1 MSDLARRFRDA
12 REASALSLADA
23 ERATRIKR
31 RFLEAI
37 EAGDFAQLPDGL
49 PSRGFVRLYARFLGL
64 DEDQALAE
72 FDAETGGAAV
82 LPIEPVP
89 AQPERRPMQSKFTRP
104 QVAPAKATVTWRGAL
119 PPADDMDLPAEG
131 YARTRRSLAEL
142 DEQEDAAL
150 VPEKNGS
157 HPGQAVG
164 SAPAR
169 TSFSLR
175 PTPVIEDVNF
185 ARANVARAT
194 AGRGA
199 PSRPSTAPIALPRAL
214 RDARLWTGVAAVALV
229 VVGAWL
235 IVSVVAPAV
244 RSATATAPPVVS
256 PAARPTIQVAQ
267 TAEPLATAAPGAL
280 ASAQPG
286 PQPTRQPTQVAAATG
301 ASLQVA
307 LDALERAW
315 VRVRVDGAVVFEGIP
330 SPGPTAAWQAKQT
343 IGVETGNAGAFEVV
357 VNGQRAGRLGDRNA
371 TLKRT
376 WDVGG
381 GFKDE
386 AP

>member
-12 REASALSLADA
+12 REASAFSLTDA

-89 AQPERRPMQSKFTRP
+89 SQPERRPMQSKFTRP
-104 QVAPAKATVTWRGAL
+104 QVAPARATVTWKGAL
-119 PPADDMDLPAEG
+119 PPAADADLPAEG
-131 YARTRRSLAEL
+131 FARTRRSLAEL
-142 DEQEDAAL
+142 DEEEDTAM
-150 VPEKNGS
+150 VPERNGS
-157 HPGQAVG
+157 RPSQAAG
-164 SAPAR
+164 SAQAR

-185 ARANVARAT
+185 ARANVARAKAT
-194 AGRGA
+194 RGA
-199 PSRPSTAPIALPRAL
+199 RSQGPRPQVALPRAL
-214 RDARLWTGVAAVALV
+214 RDVRLWTGVAAVALV
-229 VVGAWL
+229 AVLAWL
-235 IVSVVAPAV
+235 VVSVIAPAV
-244 RSATATAPPVVS
+244 RSATAAAAPPVATQ
-256 PAARPTIQVAQ
+256 AARPTVELQ
-267 TAEPLATAAPGAL
+267 ATAAPVAV
-280 ASAQPG
+280 PG
-286 PQPTRQPTQVAAATG
+286 VQPTRPPTQPPAATG
-301 ASLQVA
+301 AAVQVA

-330 SPGPTAAWQAKQT
+330 PPGPTAAWQARQS
-343 IGVETGNAGAFEVV
+343 IGVETGNAGAFEAV
-357 VNGQRAGRLGDRNA
+357 VNGQRVGRLGDRNA
-371 TLKRT
+371 ALKRT
-376 WDVGG
+376 WDANGG
-381 GFKDE
+381 VKDE
-386 AP
+386 TP